1 MPPVRLS
8 KSAER
13 WFLTKVAELAEVSPA
28 AARKLIERL
37 ERQKTLLSSFPQ
49 MTEKG
54 ILEGTRKVSMPPL
67 VLTIRARGGMV
78 EIAAIRDARQKDAYA
93 PAELIPADPNDDDD
107 DKEETYSGVACCRF
121 RGQSVKLIPP
131 SFRTRPG

>member
-13 WFLTKVAELAEVSPA
+13 WFLTRVAELADVNPD
-28 AARKLIERL
+28 AARRLIDRL
-37 ERQKTLLSSFPQ
+37 EKTKALLSSFPR

-67 VLTIRARGGMV
+67 VLTTRERHGTIESRRSGMG
-78 EIAAIRDARQKDAYA
+78 AKKMHWRLTNY
-93 PAELIPADPNDDDD
+93 
-107 DKEETYSGVACCRF
+107 GM
-121 RGQSVKLIPP
+121 
-131 SFRTRPG
+131 FRTATMR

>member
-13 WFLTKVAELAEVSPA
+13 WFLSKVAELAEVNPA

-37 ERQKTLLSSFPQ
+37 ERQKGLLSSFPQ

-67 VLTIRARGGMV
+67 VLTIRERNGMV
-78 EIAAIRDARQKDAYA
+78 EIAAIRDARQTDAYA
-93 PAELIPADPNDDDD
+93 PAELSVADDNDDED
-107 DKEETYSGVACCRF
+107 DKKETYTGGA
-121 RGQSVKLIPP
+121 K
-131 SFRTRPG
+131 PGF

>member
-8 KSAER
+8 RSAER
-13 WFLTKVAELAEVSPA
+13 WFLSKVAELAEVNPA

-37 ERQKTLLSSFPQ
+37 ERQKDLLSSFPR

-54 ILEGTRKVSMPPL
+54 LLEGTRKVSMPPL
-67 VLTIRARGGMV
+67 VLTIRARDGIV

-93 PAELIPADPNDDDD
+93 PAELMAAEDRDEQTDGDGATHGGD
-107 DKEETYSGVACCRF
+107 ATSGD
-121 RGQSVKLIPP
+121 
-131 SFRTRPG
+131 

>member
-13 WFLTKVAELAEVSPA
+13 WFLSRVAELAAVNPA
-28 AARKLIERL
+28 AAKTLFERL
-37 ERQKTLLSSFPQ
+37 ERQRDLLSTFPH

-67 VLTIRARGGMV
+67 ILTIRSRDGIV
-78 EIAAIRDARQKDAYA
+78 EIAAMRDVRQKDAYA
-93 PAELIPADPNDDDD
+93 PVEMLPADEG
-107 DKEETYSGVACCRF
+107 DKEEGN
-121 RGQSVKLIPP
+121 G
-131 SFRTRPG
+131 

>member
-13 WFLTKVAELAEVSPA
+13 WFLTKVVELAEVNPG
-28 AARKLIERL
+28 AARRLIDRL
-37 ERQKTLLSSFPQ
+37 ERQKALLSSFPR

-67 VLTIRARGGMV
+67 VLTIRDRDGII
-78 EIAAIRDARQKDAYA
+78 EIAAIRDARQKDAFTPSELRGA
-93 PAELIPADPNDDDD
+93 DHDEDAEE
-107 DKEETYSGVACCRF
+107 EETYDS
-121 RGQSVKLIPP
+121 SVKPQ
-131 SFRTRPG
+131 F

>member
-13 WFLTKVAELAEVSPA
+13 WFLSKVAEFAEVNPT

-37 ERQKTLLSSFPQ
+37 ERQRDILSSFPQ

-67 VLTIRARGGMV
+67 VLTIRACNGIV
-78 EIAAIRDARQKDAYA
+78 EIAEIRGARQKDAYA
-93 PAELIPADPNDDDD
+93 PAELDV
-107 DKEETYSGVACCRF
+107 S
-121 RGQSVKLIPP
+121 
-131 SFRTRPG
+131 

>member
-13 WFLTKVAELAEVSPA
+13 WFLTKVAEQAEVSPA
-28 AARKLIERL
+28 AARALIERL
-37 ERQKTLLSSFPQ
+37 ERHKTLLSSCPQ
-49 MTEKG
+49 MTGKG

-93 PAELIPADPNDDDD
+93 PAELIPADPNDDDAPID
-107 DKEETYSGVACCRF
+107 GH
-121 RGQSVKLIPP
+121 L
-131 SFRTRPG
+131 

>member
-13 WFLTKVAELAEVSPA
+13 WFLSRVAELAEVNPA
-28 AARKLIERL
+28 AARRLVERL
-37 ERQKTLLSSFPQ
+37 ERQKALLSSFPQ

-67 VLTIRARGGMV
+67 VLTVRTRGGVV

-93 PAELIPADPNDDDD
+93 PADLGAADGEDDMDD
-107 DKEETYSGVACCRF
+107 HEKAQSGGA
-121 RGQSVKLIPP
+121 K
-131 SFRTRPG
+131 PGR

>member
-13 WFLTKVAELAEVSPA
+13 WFLKKISELAEVNPA

-37 ERQKTLLSSFPQ
+37 ERQKELLSLYPQ

-54 ILEGTRKVSMPPL
+54 IIEGTRKVSMIPL
-67 VLTIRARGGMV
+67 ILTIRIRHGIV
-78 EIAAIRDARQKDAYA
+78 EIAAIRDARQKDAHA
-93 PAELIPADPNDDDD
+93 PDELHTEKQAESDIP
-107 DKEETYSGVACCRF
+107 
-121 RGQSVKLIPP
+121 
-131 SFRTRPG
+131 TRQG

>member
-107 DKEETYSGVACCRF
+107 DKEETYSGGGKPV
-121 RGQSVKLIPP
+121 P
-131 SFRTRPG
+131 

>member
-13 WFLTKVAELAEVSPA
+13 WFLNKIIELAEVNPA

-37 ERQKTLLSSFPQ
+37 ERQKDLLSSFPQ

-54 ILEGTRKVSMPPL
+54 VLEGTRKVSMPPL
-67 VLTIRARGGMV
+67 VLTIRARDGMV
-78 EIAAIRDARQKDAYA
+78 EIAAIRDARQNDAYA
-93 PAELIPADPNDDDD
+93 PAELAADYDNGDDENED
-107 DKEETYSGVACCRF
+107 TYSGATKPAPR
-121 RGQSVKLIPP
+121 S
-131 SFRTRPG
+131 